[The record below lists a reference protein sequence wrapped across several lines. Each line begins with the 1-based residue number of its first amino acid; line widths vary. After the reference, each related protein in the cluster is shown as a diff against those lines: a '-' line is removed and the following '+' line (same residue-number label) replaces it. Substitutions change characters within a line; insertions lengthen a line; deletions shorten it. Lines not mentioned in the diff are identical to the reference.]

1 MSVPSGPA
9 AQRSMA
15 AFRRRIDTF
24 FGDPRTAEL
33 AAGLRPPSPRPP
45 TTAPAALRAQLEDVL
60 SRLGIEPA
68 AVTLRLRKSVT
79 MHDGRVVALTGDA
92 TPLGAAQDVRVVTTT
107 TTVLDGGRMRTETTV
122 LVFERRTD
130 Q

>member
-1 MSVPSGPA
+1 MSVPSGPTA
-9 AQRSMA
+9 ERSMA

-24 FGDPRTAEL
+24 FGDPRTAGL
-33 AAGLRPPSPRPP
+33 AADLPSLSPRAP
-45 TTAPAALRAQLEDVL
+45 TTAASALRGRLDDVL

-68 AVTLRLRKSVT
+68 GGTLRLRKSVT
-79 MHDGRVVALTGDA
+79 MHEGTVVALTGDA

-122 LVFERRTD
+122 LVFERRAD